1 MSEPLEPTVS
11 TRRSVLQAVGLAALT
26 GGGVGVLG
34 ACSAGG
40 DTGPPVSSAPA
51 TSPSGAESPSTPVAT
66 PSGPRIAV
74 RDVPVGGGVV
84 LNEADYVITQ
94 PTAGEFRAFD
104 KFCTHRKCPIAS
116 VGGGRIN
123 CMCHRS
129 GFSISDGSVQGGPAT
144 RPLPSTEVTVAGG
157 FVIVTG

>member
-1 MSEPLEPTVS
+1 MLH
-11 TRRSVLQAVGLAALT
+11 AVGLAALT

-40 DTGPPVSSAPA
+40 DTGTPSGSPPATAGSSGPPVSSAPA
-51 TSPSGAESPSTPVAT
+51 TSPSGAASPSTPVAT